1 MRTKCLVFL
10 VVSMMISTLPAW
22 AQAPFDRACLNGF
35 VDQYGAALVAHNQI
49 EALVINVPYGMLPGW
64 SK

>member
-1 MRTKCLVFL
+1 
-10 VVSMMISTLPAW
+10 MMISTLPAW

-35 VDQYGAALVAHNQI
+35 VDQYVAALVAHNQI